1 MEKIEKIGKRSRMK
15 KFFITTLLGGLLVIL
30 PIVIILW
37 AFNMLIRFIVSNITP
52 VTMIVDKFISVRY
65 LPEIISA
72 IIIVIICFLVGLSV
86 RTKLG
91 NWIHIN
97 IEGKILTK
105 IPGYNMVKGAINQLI
120 STEKKT
126 KPFSQVVLFKLF
138 NNEVLLTGV
147 ITDDEDEEY
156 VTIFCATAPNP
167 TSGFIYHVLRKDV
180 FLVDISVEDVM
191 RTVFSGGSGSSML
204 LKRYHELYGNKRES
218 NSEEDLVNE

>member
-1 MEKIEKIGKRSRMK
+1 MEKIEKIGKRSRIK
-15 KFFITTLLGGLLVIL
+15 KFFITTILGGLLVIL

-97 IEGKILTK
+97 IEEKILTK

-138 NNEVLLTGV
+138 NNEVLLMGV

-180 FLVDISVEDVM
+180 FLVDISVEDTM

>member
-1 MEKIEKIGKRSRMK
+1 MEKNEKKKRVK
-15 KFFITTLLGGLLVIL
+15 KFFTTTLMGGLLVIL
-30 PIVIILW
+30 PVVIILW
-37 AFNMLIRFIVSNITP
+37 AFNMLVKFVVSNITP
-52 VTMIVDKFISVRY
+52 VTMIVDKFISVKY

-72 IIIVIICFLVGLSV
+72 IVIVVICFLVGLAV

-97 IEGKILTK
+97 VEEKILTK
-105 IPGYNMVKGAINQLI
+105 IPGYSMVKGAINQLI
-120 STEKKT
+120 STDKKT

-138 NNEVLLTGV
+138 NNDVLLTGV

-180 FLVDISVEDVM
+180 FLIDIGVEDTM

-204 LKRYHELYGNKRES
+204 IKRYHELYGSS
-218 NSEEDLVNE
+218 NEGNIVNE

>member
-1 MEKIEKIGKRSRMK
+1 MEKSEKNSRIK
-15 KFFITTLLGGLLVIL
+15 KFFITTLMGGLLVIL
-30 PIVIILW
+30 PVVVILW
-37 AFNMLIRFIVSNITP
+37 AFNMLIKFVVSNITP
-52 VTMIVDKFISVRY
+52 VTMIVDKFISVKY

-72 IIIVIICFLVGLSV
+72 IVIVVICFLVGLAV

-97 IEGKILTK
+97 VEEKVLTK
-105 IPGYNMVKGAINQLI
+105 IPGYSMVKGAINQLI
-120 STEKKT
+120 STDKKT

-138 NNEVLLTGV
+138 NNDVLLTGV

-180 FLVDISVEDVM
+180 FLIDVGVEDTM

-204 LKRYHELYGNKRES
+204 IKRYHELYGSS
-218 NSEEDLVNE
+218 NEGNIVNE

>member
-97 IEGKILTK
+97 IEEKILTK

-180 FLVDISVEDVM
+180 FLVDISVEDAM

-204 LKRYHELYGNKRES
+204 LKRYHDLYGNKRES

>member
-1 MEKIEKIGKRSRMK
+1 MEKIEKIGKRSRIK

-97 IEGKILTK
+97 IEEKILTK

-180 FLVDISVEDVM
+180 FLVDISVEDTM

>member
-1 MEKIEKIGKRSRMK
+1 MEKIEKIGKRSRIK
-15 KFFITTLLGGLLVIL
+15 KFFITTILGGLLVIL

-97 IEGKILTK
+97 IEEKILTK

-180 FLVDISVEDVM
+180 FLVDISVEDTM

>member
-1 MEKIEKIGKRSRMK
+1 
-15 KFFITTLLGGLLVIL
+15 
-30 PIVIILW
+30 
-37 AFNMLIRFIVSNITP
+37 
-52 VTMIVDKFISVRY
+52 
-65 LPEIISA
+65 
-72 IIIVIICFLVGLSV
+72 
-86 RTKLG
+86 
-91 NWIHIN
+91 
-97 IEGKILTK
+97 
-105 IPGYNMVKGAINQLI
+105 MVKGAINQLI

-180 FLVDISVEDVM
+180 FLVDISVEDTM

>member
-1 MEKIEKIGKRSRMK
+1 MEKIEKIGKRSRIK
-15 KFFITTLLGGLLVIL
+15 KFFITTILGGLLVIL

-97 IEGKILTK
+97 IEEKILTK

-180 FLVDISVEDVM
+180 FLVDISVEDAM

>member
-97 IEGKILTK
+97 IEEKILTK

-138 NNEVLLTGV
+138 DNEVLLTGV

-180 FLVDISVEDVM
+180 FLVDISVEDTM
-191 RTVFSGGSGSSML
+191 RTVFSGGSGSSIL
-204 LKRYHELYGNKRES
+204 LKRYHELYGNKIES

>member
-1 MEKIEKIGKRSRMK
+1 MEKIEKIGKRSRIK
-15 KFFITTLLGGLLVIL
+15 KFFITTILGGLLVIL

-97 IEGKILTK
+97 IEEKILTK

-138 NNEVLLTGV
+138 NNEVLLMGV

-180 FLVDISVEDVM
+180 FLVDISVEDTM

-204 LKRYHELYGNKRES
+204 LKRYHDLYGNKRES

>member
-15 KFFITTLLGGLLVIL
+15 KFFITTILGGLLVIL

-97 IEGKILTK
+97 IEEKILTK

-180 FLVDISVEDVM
+180 FLVDISVEDAM

-204 LKRYHELYGNKRES
+204 LKRYHDLYGNKRES

>member
-1 MEKIEKIGKRSRMK
+1 MEKNEKKKRVNKFFTTTKIKKKIEKIP
-15 KFFITTLLGGLLVIL
+15 V
-30 PIVIILW
+30 VIILW
-37 AFNMLIRFIVSNITP
+37 AFNMLVKFVVSNITP
-52 VTMIVDKFISVRY
+52 VTMIVNKFINVKY

-72 IIIVIICFLVGLSV
+72 IVIVVICFLVGLEV

-97 IEGKILTK
+97 VEEKILTK
-105 IPGYNMVKGAINQLI
+105 IPGYSMVKGAINQLI
-120 STEKKT
+120 STDKKT

-138 NNEVLLTGV
+138 NNDVLLTGV

-180 FLVDISVEDVM
+180 FLIDVGVEDTM

-204 LKRYHELYGNKRES
+204 IKRYHELYGSS
-218 NSEEDLVNE
+218 NEGNIVNE

>member
-180 FLVDISVEDVM
+180 FLVDISVEDAM

>member
-1 MEKIEKIGKRSRMK
+1 MEKNEKKKRVK
-15 KFFITTLLGGLLVIL
+15 KFFTTTLMGGLLVIL
-30 PIVIILW
+30 PVVIILW
-37 AFNMLIRFIVSNITP
+37 AFNMLVKFVVSNITP
-52 VTMIVDKFISVRY
+52 VTMIVNKFINVKY

-72 IIIVIICFLVGLSV
+72 IVIVVICLLVGLAV

-97 IEGKILTK
+97 VEEKILTK
-105 IPGYNMVKGAINQLI
+105 IPGYSMVKGAINQLI
-120 STEKKT
+120 STDKKT

-138 NNEVLLTGV
+138 NNDVLLTGV

-180 FLVDISVEDVM
+180 FLIDVGVEDTM

-204 LKRYHELYGNKRES
+204 IKRYHELYGSS
-218 NSEEDLVNE
+218 NEGNIVNE

>member
-1 MEKIEKIGKRSRMK
+1 MEKSEKNSRIK
-15 KFFITTLLGGLLVIL
+15 KFFITTLMGGLLVIL
-30 PIVIILW
+30 PVVVILW
-37 AFNMLIRFIVSNITP
+37 AFNMLIKFVVSNITP
-52 VTMIVDKFISVRY
+52 VTMIVDKFISVKY

-72 IIIVIICFLVGLSV
+72 IVIVVICFLVGLAV

-97 IEGKILTK
+97 VEEKVLTK
-105 IPGYNMVKGAINQLI
+105 IPGYSMVKGAINQLI
-120 STEKKT
+120 STDKKT

-138 NNEVLLTGV
+138 NNDVLLTGV

-180 FLVDISVEDVM
+180 FLIDVGVEDTM

-204 LKRYHELYGNKRES
+204 IKRYHELYGNS
-218 NSEEDLVNE
+218 NEGNIVNE

>member
-1 MEKIEKIGKRSRMK
+1 MEKIEKIGKRSRIK

-97 IEGKILTK
+97 IEEKILTK

-180 FLVDISVEDVM
+180 FLVDISVEDAM

-204 LKRYHELYGNKRES
+204 LKRYHDLYGNKRES

>member
-1 MEKIEKIGKRSRMK
+1 MEKIKKIGKRSRIK

-91 NWIHIN
+91 DWIHIN
-97 IEGKILTK
+97 IEEKILTK

-138 NNEVLLTGV
+138 NNEVLLMGV

-180 FLVDISVEDVM
+180 FLVDISVEDTM

>member
-1 MEKIEKIGKRSRMK
+1 MEKNEKKKRVK
-15 KFFITTLLGGLLVIL
+15 KFFTTTLMGGLLVIL
-30 PIVIILW
+30 PVVIILW
-37 AFNMLIRFIVSNITP
+37 AFNMLVKFVVSNITP
-52 VTMIVDKFISVRY
+52 VTMIVNKFINVKY
-65 LPEIISA
+65 LPEIILV
-72 IIIVIICFLVGLSV
+72 IVVICFLVGLAV

-97 IEGKILTK
+97 VEEKILTK
-105 IPGYNMVKGAINQLI
+105 IPGYSMVKGAINQLI
-120 STEKKT
+120 STDKKT

-138 NNEVLLTGV
+138 NNDVLLTGV

-180 FLVDISVEDVM
+180 FLIDVGVEDTM

-204 LKRYHELYGNKRES
+204 IKRYHELYGSS
-218 NSEEDLVNE
+218 NEGNIVNE

>member
-1 MEKIEKIGKRSRMK
+1 MEKIEKIGKRSRIK
-15 KFFITTLLGGLLVIL
+15 KFFITTILGGLLVIL

-37 AFNMLIRFIVSNITP
+37 AFNMLIRIIVSNITP

-97 IEGKILTK
+97 IEEKILTK

-138 NNEVLLTGV
+138 NNEVLLMGV

-180 FLVDISVEDVM
+180 FLVDISVEDTM

-204 LKRYHELYGNKRES
+204 LKRYHDLYGNKRES

>member
-15 KFFITTLLGGLLVIL
+15 KFFITTILGGLLVIL

-97 IEGKILTK
+97 IEEKILTK

-138 NNEVLLTGV
+138 NNEVLLMGV

-180 FLVDISVEDVM
+180 FLVDISVEDTM

>member
-1 MEKIEKIGKRSRMK
+1 MEKIEKIGKRSRIK

-91 NWIHIN
+91 DWIHIN
-97 IEGKILTK
+97 IEEKILTK

-138 NNEVLLTGV
+138 NNEVLLMGV

-180 FLVDISVEDVM
+180 FLVDISVEDTM